1 MPSHNHSPKRQVL
14 AAILFVK
21 NEFEGGMGAV
31 YRAEDSSGCTRAR
44 QIADSMDSAAWSLA

>member
-1 MPSHNHSPKRQVL
+1 MKADMSHSRIIEKHG
-14 AAILFVK
+14 
-21 NEFEGGMGAV
+21 EGGMGAV

>member
-44 QIADSMDSAAWSLA
+44 QIANSMDSAAWSLA